1 MGDTHGND
9 TKPESDRPQA
19 PRARQKKDTAHPG
32 WNRWYKNPVYVF
44 SGCVAFLIF
53 VLVVAFAIQSLMLKR
68 THQATERAW
77 VRVQDATIVGPLI
90 QHNVPR
96 ANFPFHN
103 TGRSP
108 ALTTKI
114 RLVMTV
120 WTSNKLPDWE
130 MPPKLTTDAERVG
143 DIDPGSVVSQALS
156 LTIPLNEEQGVHLER
171 KDWFIV
177 TLGVVS
183 YVDIFGNPHETKF
196 LLIWRDTR
204 SEHMSPCEKWNDAN

>member
-1 MGDTHGND
+1 MGDTQQDDAADPSG
-9 TKPESDRPQA
+9 S
-19 PRARQKKDTAHPG
+19 
-32 WNRWYKNPVYVF
+32 RWYKNPAYVV
-44 SGCVAFLIF
+44 SGCVAFFIF
-53 VLVVAFAIQSLMLKR
+53 VLVVAFAIHSLMLKR

-96 ANFPFHN
+96 ATILFHN

-108 ALTTKI
+108 ALTTNI

-130 MPPKLTTDAERVG
+130 MPPNLTTDAERVG
-143 DIDPGSVVSQALS
+143 VIGPGSVVSQTLS
-156 LTIPLNEEQGVHLER
+156 LMTPLTDEQGMYLER

-177 TLGVVS
+177 ILGVVS
-183 YVDIFGNPHETKF
+183 YSDIFDNLHETK
-196 LLIWRDTR
+196 LCLIWRDTSNER
-204 SEHMSPCEKWNDAN
+204 LSPCEKWNDAN